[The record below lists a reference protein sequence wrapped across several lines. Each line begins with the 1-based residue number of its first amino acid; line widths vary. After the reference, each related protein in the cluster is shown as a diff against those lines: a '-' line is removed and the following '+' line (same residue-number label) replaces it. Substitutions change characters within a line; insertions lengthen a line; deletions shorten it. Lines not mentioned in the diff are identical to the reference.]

1 MAKVFKGELVL
12 EKSSFN
18 TMTIREDKTA
28 LAQVIQNLLF
38 IEKGTYPN
46 QPELGVGIENYLFE
60 KLDKGTCS
68 SIKDDIKEQIN
79 KFAPSEYL
87 VDVNVESK
95 VINGNVTLLINFS
108 IKDTSKMTDTRFA
121 VLVGKSEKTKKTIS
135 KLIV

>member
-12 EKSSFN
+12 EKNSFN

-46 QPELGVGIENYLFE
+46 QPELGIGIENYLFE
-60 KLDKGTCS
+60 KIDKGTCS
-68 SIKDDIKEQIN
+68 VLKDNIKEQIE

-87 VDVNVESK
+87 IDVQVESK
-95 VINGNVTLLINFS
+95 IINSNVALLISFS
-108 IKDTSKMTDTRFA
+108 IKDTSEMSDTRFGI
-121 VLVGKSEKTKKTIS
+121 LVGKSEKTKKTIS

>member
-1 MAKVFKGELVL
+1 MAKVFKNELVL
-12 EKSSFN
+12 EKNSFN

-46 QPELGVGIENYLFE
+46 QPELGIGIENYLFE
-60 KLDKGTCS
+60 KIDKGTCS
-68 SIKDDIKEQIN
+68 VLKDNIKEQIE

-87 VDVNVESK
+87 IDVQVESK
-95 VINGNVTLLINFS
+95 IINSNVALLISFS
-108 IKDTSKMTDTRFA
+108 IKDTSEMTDTRFG

>member
-46 QPELGVGIENYLFE
+46 QPELGIGIENYLFE
-60 KLDKGTCS
+60 KMDKSTCS
-68 SIKDDIKEQIN
+68 TLGDNIKEQIE
-79 KFAPSEYL
+79 KFAPSEYI

-95 VINGNVTLLINFS
+95 LINGNSTLLISFS
-108 IKDTSKMTDTRFA
+108 IKDASEMTDTRFG
-121 VLVGKSEKTKKTIS
+121 VLIGKSEKTKKTIS